1 MGAARFLLIIMF
13 FFSGYSTHKIALLH
27 NPSPQEKP
35 VTQSLYRLLS
45 NRYEVSL
52 FETPHVQALIQL
64 DHRDFEY
71 LIVSDTFSRE
81 LIQKAQGRLNTPLIF
96 VNIAPDSTTDALVI
110 HCHSAAGS
118 AFGDIGQLLERS
130 HTAPILFHDSAN
142 ADRARLEQIFYT
154 QPLKI
159 RETET
164 ADGLQQEVENAF
176 SAQITHFRFLFSKE
190 NTEDFSD
197 SPQLITTI
205 HRGVTALAPSFPKI
219 WKEKISDIP
228 LISIRPDSVFT
239 EHAAAFLIALT
250 VEEKLPDNIHGIYID
265 NSIAALSYQAITH
278 YTLREMPG
286 NISRRLKQYL
296 ENPRAA
302 LPTWVTTQDI
312 FGERLN
318 VDTTPTP
325 PSVHSEIPEISE
337 EPTATSPYM
346 IPKQIRSAIFTIITH
361 PWYNIIVSI
370 LLAGTV
376 LIIIILLI
384 TRSLHQRNRIAVLFP
399 PKLKKAKISDSRG
412 TKYLSK
418 VLKKEGFTALFP
430 GSLLSM
436 QKLIQKRMPDVFF
449 VDWRHKR
456 AVAYMQKE
464 LKTYS
469 LSSAETIVVF
479 NIPERRKK
487 EQENSFGM
495 ATTLLYS
502 GLPARQELIQ
512 DMQTRNQSNEE
523 LSGKIKEEGLTSIL
537 PILET
542 NKSTGCL
549 VIEDD
554 SPLSILYYDQG
565 RIIHSEDRLGNT
577 DLEAVFTG
585 LSCRKGS
592 FRFLSDKTALTQ
604 TMDLGAMEILL
615 EHSRRTDE
623 SSQN

>member
-1 MGAARFLLIIMF
+1 MGAARFLLIIILF
-13 FFSGYSTHKIALLH
+13 ISGYSTHKIALLH
-27 NPSPQEKP
+27 NPSPQEEP
-35 VTQSLYRLLS
+35 VTQGLYRLLS
-45 NRYEVSL
+45 DRYGVSL
-52 FETPHVQALIQL
+52 FETPHVQALTAL
-64 DHRDFEY
+64 DHKDFDY
-71 LIVSDTFSRE
+71 LIVCDTFSRE
-81 LIQKAQGRLNTPLIF
+81 LIRKAQDRLNTSLIY
-96 VNIAPDSTTDALVI
+96 VNINPDSSTQASVI
-110 HCHSAAGS
+110 HCHAAAGS
-118 AFGDIGQLLERS
+118 AFGDIGHLLERS

-142 ADRARLEQIFYT
+142 ADRARLEQKFYT
-154 QPLKI
+154 HPPQMK
-159 RETET
+159 ETET
-164 ADGLQQEVENAF
+164 AHVLRQELKKAF
-176 SAQITHFRFLFSKE
+176 SEHRTHFRFLFTKE
-190 NTEDFSD
+190 NTEEFSD
-197 SPQLITTI
+197 TPQLFNTI
-205 HRGVTALAPSFPKI
+205 NRGVTALAPSFPKI

-228 LISIRPDSVFT
+228 LISIRPDSVFE
-239 EHAAAFLIALT
+239 EHAAAFFIALT
-250 VEEKLPDNIHGIYID
+250 VEEKLPDNLHGIYID

-278 YTLREMPG
+278 YTLGGMPG

-296 ENPRAA
+296 ENPQAE
-302 LPTWVTTQDI
+302 LPAWEKTQDL

-318 VDTTPTP
+318 FDTASSTPAY
-325 PSVHSEIPEISE
+325 SGIPEITE
-337 EPTATSPYM
+337 EPTPSSSPAM
-346 IPKQIRSAIFTIITH
+346 PEQIRTALFSIITH

-384 TRSLHQRNRIAVLFP
+384 TRTLHQRNRIAVLFP
-399 PKLKKAKISDSRG
+399 PTLKKAKISDDRNSR
-412 TKYLSK
+412 YLKK
-418 VLKKEGFTALFP
+418 VLKKEGFTTLFP

-436 QKLIQKRMPDVFF
+436 QKLIQKRMPDVFL

-487 EQENSFGM
+487 EQENAFGM

-502 GLPARQELIQ
+502 GLPAREELIQ

-542 NKSTGCL
+542 NKNTGCL

-585 LSCRKGS
+585 LSCRKGT

-623 SSQN
+623 SPQH